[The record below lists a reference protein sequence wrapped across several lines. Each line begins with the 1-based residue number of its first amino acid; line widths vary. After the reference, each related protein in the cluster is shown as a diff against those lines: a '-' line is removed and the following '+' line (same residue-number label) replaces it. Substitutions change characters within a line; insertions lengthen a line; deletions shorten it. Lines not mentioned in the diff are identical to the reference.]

1 MTDPINGSSVIAAVS
16 ASLAGTVAAPP
27 APGATVSPTAP
38 PTAGANADPHAIAAV
53 LNQHAQDLQTSLH
66 FKVDAVT
73 GQLVISVVDTTDNQ
87 VLLQIPSQEAL
98 AIAQSLERLRPQLMS
113 KTV

>member
-1 MTDPINGSSVIAAVS
+1 MTDPINGISATVAVS
-16 ASLAGTVAAPP
+16 ATLTGTVAAPP
-27 APGATVSPTAP
+27 AAGATVPPDAP
-38 PTAGANADPHAIAAV
+38 QAPGASADPHAIAAV

-66 FKVDAVT
+66 FKVDGVT

-98 AIAQSLERLRPQLMS
+98 AIAQSLERMHPQLMS
-113 KTV
+113 KTA